1 MPASANTQQMARC
14 RQVKNRILAS
24 LPQDE
29 YDRLIPNL
37 EPITLSRGKV
47 LYHASDVVH
56 HAYFINDGQVSL
68 LSPTEDGASIEVAV
82 AGNEGVIGI
91 PLILRSNIT
100 AYEVMAQIT
109 VNAFRVRANVF
120 KSEFER
126 GAKLF
131 DMMLRYTHVLMTQ
144 ITQSVICN
152 RFHSPE
158 QRIARALLVSIDQA
172 QCDTVNLTHEVI
184 AHMLGTRR
192 TRVTMA
198 ARVLQ
203 KAGLI
208 EYSRGKIMVLDRQ
221 GLEDAACECYRVVK
235 ESREHFLKESL
246 VSPPKDSAGPI
257 TDDSHRS
264 VVRTSPLVMSKVDS
278 VNSD

>member
-1 MPASANTQQMARC
+1 MPASANSPQMARC
-14 RQVKNRILAS
+14 RQTQNGILAS
-24 LPQDE
+24 LPQDD
-29 YDRLIPNL
+29 YDRLVPNL

-68 LSPTEDGASIEVAV
+68 LSTIADGTSIEVAV
-82 AGNEGVIGI
+82 AGHEGVIGI

-100 AYEVMAQIT
+100 AYEVMAQIP
-109 VNAFRVRANVF
+109 VNALRVRADVF

-126 GAKLF
+126 GGKLF
-131 DMMLRYTHVLMTQ
+131 DMMLRYTQVLLTQ

-158 QRIARALLVSIDQA
+158 QRLARALLVSIDQA
-172 QCDTVNLTHEVI
+172 KSDTVNLTHEVI

-198 ARVLQ
+198 ARVIQ
-203 KAGLI
+203 KAALI
-208 EYSRGKIMVLDRQ
+208 DYSRGKITVLDRQ

-235 ESREHFLKESL
+235 QTCEHFLEESL
-246 VSPPKDSAGPI
+246 VRRPED
-257 TDDSHRS
+257 S
-264 VVRTSPLVMSKVDS
+264 VV
-278 VNSD
+278 